1 MAASDGRG
9 GGADDRAP
17 ANPMISGQ
25 FIAQIGLDRDK
36 VPSWEDF
43 PFCLSAVRHLNNLHL
58 HPSVTFFV
66 GENGSG
72 KSTLLEA
79 IAVAWGFNPEGGSR
93 HFQFG
98 SRPSHSVLHRYIRFS
113 RGVKRARDGYF
124 LRAESFF
131 NVATQIEELDEEFDN
146 IPRIADAYG
155 SRPLHEQSHGESF
168 LSLMLN
174 RFGGRGLYVLDE
186 PEAALSPSRQ
196 MAVLSRMH
204 DLVRQDSQFI
214 VATHSPIIM
223 AYPHSII
230 YQLSDQGME
239 EVEYTETEHFSV
251 AKGFLENHRRMLD
264 LLLAK

>member
-1 MAASDGRG
+1 MDASEGCGEAADGP
-9 GGADDRAP
+9 AP
-17 ANPMISGQ
+17 ANPLISGP
-25 FIAQIGLDRDK
+25 FIAQLGLDRDK
-36 VPSWEDF
+36 VTSWEDF
-43 PFCLSAVRHLNNLHL
+43 PFCLSAVRHLDNIEL
-58 HPSVTFFV
+58 HPAVTFFV

-98 SRPSHSVLHRYIRFS
+98 SRPSHSVLHHYVRFS

-131 NVATQIEELDEEFDN
+131 NVATQIEKLDEDFDN

-155 SRPLHEQSHGESF
+155 NRPLHEQSHGESF

-174 RFGGRGLYVLDE
+174 RFRGQGLYVLDE

-230 YQLSDQGME
+230 YQLSEQGME
-239 EVEYTETEHFSV
+239 VVEYTETEHFSV
-251 AKGFLENHRRMLD
+251 AKGFLENHRKMLD
-264 LLLAK
+264 LLLAQ